1 MNFIF
6 KAQIKKILL
15 AFLNFVIYSTG
26 WMYLNIDIGLGR
38 FLPAI
43 CASVLKTGKPL

>member
-6 KAQIKKILL
+6 NAQIKKILL

-26 WMYLNIDIGLGR
+26 WMYLNVSIEPGIGSAGYLHEI
-38 FLPAI
+38 F
-43 CASVLKTGKPL
+43 